1 MALKNLFL
9 AWFFLFF
16 LWGGNCPEGF
26 VELDDN
32 CYFKQHLDVLQD
44 FIDSNTS
51 LKAANPLKIGYQEWT
66 NNRLT
71 YLYLGEL
78 QITTLPD
85 SIGLLKDLNSL
96 DLRKNTITTLPEG
109 ICSIYP
115 YYSQVNFSDNNICPP
130 YPFCF
135 DYIGNQDTKEC
146 ESFKCPMEY
155 EKLQGECYKVDHIQV
170 LQAIIDS
177 NSALNGMRPL
187 ELGKDIGYQQW
198 ENGQL
203 THLNLVSNNLTRLP
217 DNLCTVYKNL
227 KLFDISNNS
236 ICPPYPACF
245 DFIGYQNTENCTFSS
260 DEDYTDNSNLTDN
273 LEIVSYVAEINSD
286 EFLNDLAVLQSFIDN
301 NESLTGVHPLE
312 IGRQKWANMRLV
324 ELDLSSLGLTYIP
337 ANFCSIYSNLNNF
350 DVSNNEICPPYPQ
363 CIEYI
368 SGQKTEACGDSF
380 CPDNYTEIEG
390 ECYFARHITF
400 LEALIDSNTSLWE
413 AIPRLQPNKI
423 AREYGYQKW
432 QNGRLDQL
440 ILNNNGL
447 TKIPESI
454 CEIYSEVKE
463 IDISN
468 NSICPPYPPCIENV
482 GYQDTENCTQPL
494 SCPEGY
500 VVFDKKCYYFDD
512 LQVLI
517 DFTKINDS
525 MQAYHPLLLG
535 YQVWK
540 NNQLQQLNL
549 DGWGITEIPNSI
561 DRLDQLEYLNL
572 NNNKLESLPETLCN
586 IYPHFKSLEITNNLL
601 CPPYLECFDYV
612 GHQNTEN
619 CEYSICPYGYLDI
632 DEECYFE
639 KDISTLQDFISM
651 NKSLI
656 GRTPLDIGVQKWK
669 NMRLHYLY
677 LGVNQ
682 LTTIPESVCELI
694 SQLKTFNISQNNI
707 CQPYPACVEEYI
719 GEQDGT
725 NCP

>member
-32 CYFKQHLDVLQD
+32 CYFKRHLDVLQD

-51 LKAANPLKIGYQEWT
+51 LKATNPLKIGYQEWT

-96 DLRKNTITTLPEG
+96 DVRKNNITTLPEG

-146 ESFKCPMEY
+146 ESFKCPLGY
-155 EKLQGECYKVDHIQV
+155 EEIQGECYKKSHIQV

-177 NSALNGMRPL
+177 NSVLHGITPL
-187 ELGKDIGYQQW
+187 ELGKNIGYQQW
-198 ENGQL
+198 ENGNL
-203 THLNLVSNNLTRLP
+203 THLNLINNQLTTLP
-217 DNLCTVYKNL
+217 DNLCTIYKNL
-227 KLFDISNNS
+227 KLFDVSNNF

-245 DFIGYQNTENCTFSS
+245 EYIGHQNTQDCDYSEISNNNIPENIF
-260 DEDYTDNSNLTDN
+260 DNSGIIISQKG
-273 LEIVSYVAEINSD
+273 LEEINS
-286 EFLNDLAVLQSFIDN
+286 EKFQNDLEILQSFIDK
-301 NESLTGVHPLE
+301 NESLNGKNPLE
-312 IGRQKWANMRLV
+312 IGKQEWWNMRLV
-324 ELDLSSLGLTYIP
+324 SLDLSSLGLTYIP
-337 ANFCSIYSNLNNF
+337 VKICNIYSNLSTLNL
-350 DVSNNEICPPYPQ
+350 SNNAICPPYPD
-363 CIEYI
+363 CVEYVDF
-368 SGQKTEACGDSF
+368 QNKEACGKYL
-380 CPDNYTEIEG
+380 CPDNFSEIDG
-390 ECYFARHITF
+390 ECYFAEHLKILQEIIDNNPS
-400 LEALIDSNTSLWE
+400 LEGKSPLEIGDA
-413 AIPRLQPNKI
+413 
-423 AREYGYQKW
+423 GGM
-432 QNGRLDQL
+432 QNWIGGKLNQL
-440 ILNNNGL
+440 ILVGNKL
-447 TKIPESI
+447 TNLPDSI
-454 CEIYSEVKE
+454 CNIYPSLSVF
-463 IDISN
+463 DMTN
-468 NSICPPYPPCIENV
+468 NSICPPYPPCIEDVGFQNV
-482 GYQDTENCTQPL
+482 EACFHSL

-500 VVFDKKCYYFDD
+500 VLFDEKCYYFDD

-525 MQAYHPLLLG
+525 IQAYHPLLLG

-540 NNQLQQLNL
+540 NNRLQQLFL
-549 DGWGITEIPNSI
+549 DGLNITKIPVSI
-561 DRLDQLEYLNL
+561 ENLEHLIYLNL
-572 NNNKLESLPETLCN
+572 NNNKLKSLPETLCN

-619 CEYSICPYGYLDI
+619 CEYSFCPYGYLDI
-632 DEECYFE
+632 DGECYFE

-651 NKSLI
+651 NESLT

-682 LTTIPESVCELI
+682 LTAIPESVCELL

-707 CQPYPACVEEYI
+707 CQPYPVCVEEYI
-719 GEQDGT
+719 GEQDGN